1 MRGLLVDTN
10 VVVWLLLGD
19 RPRVTEA
26 ARLALEDERNRVVV
40 SAASVWEIA
49 VKRSIGKLTIEDGWS
64 RALGRLGFDALPVT
78 SIHAEAVEH
87 LPWHHRDPFDRLL
100 VAQARTEDLELV
112 SADARLAAYGVGL
125 VW

>member
-10 VVVWLLLGD
+10 VIVWLLLGD
-19 RPRVTEA
+19 RPRVSET

-40 SAASVWEIA
+40 SAATVWEIA
-49 VKRSIGKLTIEDGWS
+49 VKRSVGKLTIEDGWS
-64 RALGRLGFDALPVT
+64 RALTRLGFDALPVT

-87 LPWHHRDPFDRLL
+87 LPRHHRDPFDRLL

>member
-1 MRGLLVDTN
+1 MRSLLVDTN

-19 RPRVTEA
+19 RPRVTEV

-49 VKRSIGKLTIEDGWS
+49 VKRSLGKLTIEDAWS
-64 RALGRLGFDALPVT
+64 RALARVGFDALPVT

-100 VAQARTEDLELV
+100 VAQAKTEGLELV

>member
-1 MRGLLVDTN
+1 VRGLLVDTN
-10 VVVWLLLGD
+10 VLVWLLLGD
-19 RPRVTEA
+19 RARVTET

-40 SAASVWEIA
+40 SAASVWAIA
-49 VKRSIGKLTIEDGWS
+49 VQRSVGKLTIEDGWS
-64 RALGRLGFDALPVT
+64 RALTRLGFDALPVT

-100 VAQARTEDLELV
+100 VAQAKTERLEFV
-112 SADARLAAYGVGL
+112 SADARLTAYGIDL